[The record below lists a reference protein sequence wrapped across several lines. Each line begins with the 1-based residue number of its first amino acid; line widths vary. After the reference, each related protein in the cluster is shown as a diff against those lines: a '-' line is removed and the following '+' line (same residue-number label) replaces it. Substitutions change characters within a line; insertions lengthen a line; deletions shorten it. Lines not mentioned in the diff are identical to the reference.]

1 MKNSYLITGGYGFIG
16 SSLVRLLLKKK
27 FNVINIDKITYAS
40 IFYKD
45 LHKEFSQYKNY
56 KFFNFD
62 ISKFSHIS
70 NIFKKNC
77 PKYIINFAAET
88 HVDNSIEGPKEF
100 IETNILGTFN
110 LLQCVLKY
118 VPNSRFIHISTDE
131 VFGELSL
138 KGKFSENS
146 PYAPSSPYSASKA
159 SADHLALSWS
169 RTYNLDVIVTNCSN
183 NYGPYQHYEKLIPT
197 IVKSCLNE
205 ENIPIYG
212 DGSNIRD
219 WLYVDDHTSAIFSI
233 LKKGK
238 KGEKYNIGTNNEMTN
253 LKLAKKICH
262 IFDKIIPL
270 KNKKIKNYSNLIKFV
285 KDRPGHDFRYAID
298 NSKLTNEIKWKSRND
313 FNKML
318 IKTIKWYIKKNQA

>member
-205 ENIPIYG
+205 ENIPI
-212 DGSNIRD
+212 
-219 WLYVDDHTSAIFSI
+219 
-233 LKKGK
+233 
-238 KGEKYNIGTNNEMTN
+238 
-253 LKLAKKICH
+253 
-262 IFDKIIPL
+262 
-270 KNKKIKNYSNLIKFV
+270 
-285 KDRPGHDFRYAID
+285 
-298 NSKLTNEIKWKSRND
+298 
-313 FNKML
+313 
-318 IKTIKWYIKKNQA
+318 